1 MSAPD
6 KPDPARG
13 WLFVEKLLAEEER
26 ARLDEA
32 SDEEV
37 ERRMREFDEEAAARS
52 GEAGPAR
59 VPSVEE
65 ILARAAARA
74 AERPGKPAVDA
85 GAPDAVPPAASPPG
99 GGAVKAMRPAAR
111 TTSRVVWLIA
121 AAIGVL
127 AVAVLVMQRDDGKVA
142 SPLPGAADAGVRD
155 HDAGDG
161 GR

>member
-13 WLFVEKLLAEEER
+13 WLFVEKLLAEDER

-37 ERRMREFDEEAAARS
+37 ERRMRELEGEAAARS
-52 GEAGPAR
+52 DVTGSAR

-65 ILARAAARA
+65 ILARAAARTA
-74 AERPGKPAVDA
+74 KGPAKPAVDA
-85 GAPDAVPPAASPPG
+85 GAPDAARPAAGPPG
-99 GGAVKAMRPAAR
+99 GAAVKAVRPATR
-111 TTSRVVWLIA
+111 TKRPVVWLIA
-121 AAIGVL
+121 AAVGVL
-127 AVAVLVMQRDDGKVA
+127 AVAVWWTQRDDGMVS
-142 SPLPGAADAGVRD
+142 SPAPGPVDTGVRD